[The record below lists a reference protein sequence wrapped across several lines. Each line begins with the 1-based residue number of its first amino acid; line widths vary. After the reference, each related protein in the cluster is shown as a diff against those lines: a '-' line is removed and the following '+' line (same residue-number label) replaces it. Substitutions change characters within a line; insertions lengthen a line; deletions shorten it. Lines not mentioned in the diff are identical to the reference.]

1 MITKKCR
8 LCGNSVHGT
17 MRYISFFFFRMSP
30 GTPLGGERWDPKRAR
45 VDLAYAANDSEFL
58 EETLSQQLSALSDD
72 DLCAR
77 RKAHEIAEKPM
88 FRDRQI
94 DADAIISI
102 KEEMKRRGITEEVYQ
117 THRLKGQ
124 GESE

>member
-1 MITKKCR
+1 MQ
-8 LCGNSVHGT
+8 
-17 MRYISFFFFRMSP
+17 YISFFFFRMPP
-30 GTPLGGERWDPKRAR
+30 GTPLGGERWNPKEAG
-45 VDLAYAANDSEFL
+45 VDLARTANDSLFSMERYP
-58 EETLSQQLSALSDD
+58 QQLSALSDD